1 VLDDGDPLMLSH
13 WLLSLVLGCAIGL
26 SLGAL
31 GGGGSILTVPALVY
45 ALNVDAKVATGAS
58 LLIVGSSALFGTF
71 AHHRFRRVEWRVGLT
86 IGAISIVGSVA
97 GTHLNRLIDPNLLLL
112 IFAAIMFAVAV
123 TMVIRDRRAPADSVT
138 TNDSNVADDDSERF
152 SSAVNSSPALMIK
165 TRARRHY
172 RPGLVVAVGVGVGF
186 LTGFLGVGGGF
197 IVVPSLILALGF
209 ELPEAVGTS
218 LLIIFLSSAFAIFE
232 RGGVHGISD
241 SILVPFAG
249 SAMLSAIVGNA
260 LAGRLPLRRLNHGFI
275 VLVTSVAVY
284 VTFRSILALA

>member
-1 VLDDGDPLMLSH
+1 MLSH
-13 WLLSLVLGCAIGL
+13 LLLSIVLGAAIGL

-45 ALNVDAKVATGAS
+45 ALNIDPKVATWAS

-71 AHHRFRRVEWRVGLT
+71 AHHRFRRVEWRVGLS
-86 IGAISIVGSVA
+86 IGAISILGSLV

-112 IFAAIMFAVAV
+112 LFAALMFAVAV
-123 TMVIRDRRAPADSVT
+123 TMAVRSRTSPASTGTINEPSSLEFASGARGAPDAQLSGL
-138 TNDSNVADDDSERF
+138 
-152 SSAVNSSPALMIK
+152 SSPLVATA
-165 TRARRHY
+165 TRTRRHY
-172 RPGLVVAVGVGVGF
+172 RPALVIAVGVGVGF

-218 LLIIFLSSAFAIFE
+218 LLIIFLSSAFAIVE

-241 SILVPFAG
+241 AIVVPFAS
-249 SAMLSAIVGNA
+249 SAMVSAIVGNA
-260 LAGRLPLRRLNHGFI
+260 LAGRLPLRKLNHGFI
-275 VLVTSVAVY
+275 LLVTSVAIY
-284 VTFRSILALA
+284 VSIRSILALV

>member
-1 VLDDGDPLMLSH
+1 MLSH
-13 WLLSLVLGCAIGL
+13 WILSLILGCAIGL

-71 AHHRFRRVEWRVGLT
+71 AHHRFRRVEWRVGLA
-86 IGAISIVGSVA
+86 IGAISIVGSIV

-123 TMVIRDRRAPADSVT
+123 TMVVRDRRAPADNVT
-138 TNDSNVADDDSERF
+138 TIDSGLAVGVTDDSDATSR
-152 SSAVNSSPALMIK
+152 ADGSSPVLMTT
-165 TRARRHY
+165 TRVRRHY

-218 LLIIFLSSAFAIFE
+218 LLIIFLSSAFAIVE

-284 VTFRSILALA
+284 VTLRSLLALA

>member
-1 VLDDGDPLMLSH
+1 MLSH
-13 WLLSLVLGCAIGL
+13 WLLSIVLGAAIGL

-71 AHHRFRRVEWRVGLT
+71 AHHRFRRVEWKVGLS
-86 IGAISIVGSVA
+86 IGVISIVGSVI
-97 GTHLNRLIDPNLLLL
+97 GTRLNKLIDPNLLLL
-112 IFAAIMFAVAV
+112 IFAALMFTVAV
-123 TMVIRDRRAPADSVT
+123 TMVVRSRKSPQSAETISAQNSLEFANGAGAGADQHLL
-138 TNDSNVADDDSERF
+138 EQ
-152 SSAVNSSPALMIK
+152 SPRTVKIEA
-165 TRARRHY
+165 RHRRHY
-172 RPGLVVAVGVGVGF
+172 RPGLVVMVGVGIGF

-241 SILVPFAG
+241 AIVVPFAS

-260 LAGRLPLRRLNHGFI
+260 LASRLPIRQLNHGFI
-275 VLVTSVAVY
+275 LLVTAVAIY
-284 VTFRSILALA
+284 VSIRSILALT

>member
-1 VLDDGDPLMLSH
+1 MLSN
-13 WLLSLVLGCAIGL
+13 WFLSIVLGAAIGL

-45 ALNVDAKVATGAS
+45 VLNVNAKVATGAS

-71 AHHRFRRVEWRVGLT
+71 AHHRFRRVQWKVGLS

-97 GTHLNRLIDPNLLLL
+97 GTRLNKMIDPNLLLL
-112 IFAAIMFAVAV
+112 LFAMLMFTVAIMMVVRSRKSPPSPVANTSAQNSLEFATGARTGSDLPLV
-123 TMVIRDRRAPADSVT
+123 DPSPRAGVVEVRP
-138 TNDSNVADDDSERF
+138 RQ
-152 SSAVNSSPALMIK
+152 
-165 TRARRHY
+165 Y
-172 RPGLVVAVGVGVGF
+172 RPGLVIAVGVGVGF

-218 LLIIFLSSAFAIFE
+218 LLIIFVSSAFALAE

-241 SILVPFAG
+241 AIVVPFAVA
-249 SAMLSAIVGNA
+249 AMLSAVVGNA
-260 LAGRLPLRRLNHGFI
+260 LANRLPIRKLNYGFI
-275 VLVTSVAVY
+275 ALVTSVAIY
-284 VTFRSILALA
+284 VSIRSILALT